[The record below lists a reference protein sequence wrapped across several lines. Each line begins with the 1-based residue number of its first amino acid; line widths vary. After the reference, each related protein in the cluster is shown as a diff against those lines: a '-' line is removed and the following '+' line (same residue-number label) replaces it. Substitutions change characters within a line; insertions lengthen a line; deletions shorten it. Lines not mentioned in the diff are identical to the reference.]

1 MKIKTK
7 IRLGLL
13 FLLALILLLAFTGSF
28 YVDKLADVSATILKD
43 NYESIQ

>member
-13 FLLALILLLAFTGSF
+13 FLLTLILMLAFTSSF
-28 YVDKLADVSATILKD
+28 YVYKLAKRK
-43 NYESIQ
+43 